1 MSYKTKN
8 RQSSA
13 LQLKTLYKT
22 DYLYCKMA
30 LQCHKDGL
38 IKLTPKQAAKTA
50 SFLATGP
57 SYFGAFHVLSD
68 SAGTTYKHAICTPAL
83 NGSPIQ
89 EQNNTSTKIMEQMGT
104 LKLLSFFAAKK
115 TDAPVQAV
123 MVTLSFQNADFGWLS
138 DSKQALKIIYT
149 KLKEWIRK
157 TCDFGDGVWLGI
169 MPAMEVTVN
178 KEKFKS
184 HDGKQLY
191 HPHLHLV
198 IFFAGL
204 SEHEIYSVRR
214 QIYVKFSAL
223 CKEAGVKNSSKAYG
237 FEKTYQKGAKGKG
250 SDQAPAETS
259 TLGAMLEATKY
270 ATKPEDTAMIGEA
283 FEEEG
288 SGSGDGNGDNFAEK
302 VFAEIYN
309 ARFAPTIHA
318 TSRYKNLRNEKAKMI
333 RLRGAGTYE
342 LARSVYKAIAEAGL
356 SGLFAFNPCD
366 GDVSMIPHVFTR
378 FATLILKKKWA
389 KLQKSQR
396 LTPAEVLYYN
406 KDLLKMSIFP
416 SHGQLQKALAT
427 SCYSGTQ
434 KQRAVID
441 VLKNFARWNSSVT
454 DIDEVMTEW
463 IDTIAKALETSEN
476 SEPLQARL
484 QDVQTLKDAID
495 GSLDSTQ
502 ETPKEMLD
510 IVDKVKQTAT
520 YQHFKSSQ
528 VALTYLPNDNDY
540 AYLVRSFRDGD
551 LVARLGNYAK
561 KHFTAEQIAGFMEEN
576 AHGSWSL
583 NEQNEWIKPL
593 IKAYV
598 ALTSGKAVTEKES
611 SFNADMTDI
620 NNWKATSQYDQGF
633 QQARPFN
640 FIWLSMSYAAAKTA
654 KARREA
660 QLIGSVMMP
669 RDVVLEM
676 PADRFEKS
684 IHHLMKATGTNN
696 PLFKNLYNTDA
707 DTKAAA

>member
-1 MSYKTKN
+1 MSYKTKS

-13 LQLKTLYKT
+13 SQLKTLYKT
-22 DYLYCKMA
+22 DYLYNKMA

-38 IKLTPKQAAKTA
+38 IKLTSKQAAKTA

-68 SAGTTYKHAICTPAL
+68 SSGTTYKHAICTPAL
-83 NGSPIQ
+83 NGSPVQ
-89 EQNNTSTKIMEQMGT
+89 EQNNTSTKVMEGIAT
-104 LKLLSFFAAKK
+104 LKLLDFFAAKK

-138 DSKQALKIIYT
+138 DAKQALKVIYT

-157 TCDFGDGVWLGI
+157 TCDFGSGVWLGI

-178 KEKFKS
+178 KAKFKN
-184 HDGKQLY
+184 HDEKQLY

-204 SEHEIYSVRR
+204 TEHEIFSVRR

-223 CKEAGVKNSSKAYG
+223 CKEAGVKNSSAAYG
-237 FEKTYQKGAKGKG
+237 FEKAYQKGAKNSGE
-250 SDQAPAETS
+250 APAETS
-259 TLGAMLEATKY
+259 TLNAMLEAMKY
-270 ATKPEDTAMIGEA
+270 VTKPEDTAMIGEA

-309 ARFAPTIHA
+309 SRFSPTIHA
-318 TSRYKNLRNEKAKMI
+318 NSRYKNLKNQKAKMI

-366 GDVSMIPHVFTR
+366 GDVSMIPHVFTQ

-416 SHGQLQKALAT
+416 SHGQLQKAIAA

-434 KQRAVID
+434 KQKAVID
-441 VLKNFARWNSSVT
+441 VLKNFVRWNSSVN
-454 DIDEVMTEW
+454 DVDEVMTEW
-463 IDTIAKALETSEN
+463 INTITEALETSEN
-476 SEPLQARL
+476 PEPLQARL
-484 QDVQTLKDAID
+484 QDVQTLKGAID
-495 GSLDSTQ
+495 NSLDSTQ
-502 ETPKEMLD
+502 ETPKEVLD
-510 IVDKVKQTAT
+510 IVKKVKETVT
-520 YQHFKSSQ
+520 YRRFKSSQ

-551 LVARLGNYAK
+551 LVARLGQYAK
-561 KHFTAEQIAGFMEEN
+561 KHFTAEQIDSFMEEN
-576 AHGSWSL
+576 AAGSWSL

-598 ALTSGKAVTEKES
+598 ALTSGKTVTEKAK
-611 SFNADMTDI
+611 SFDMTDF
-620 NNWKATSQYDQGF
+620 NDWKTTSQYDEGL
-633 QQARPFN
+633 QARPFN
-640 FIWLSMSYAAAKTA
+640 FVWLGMSYAAAKTA

-660 QLIGSVMMP
+660 QLIASVMMP

-696 PLFKNLYNTDA
+696 PLFKNLYTDT

>member
-13 LQLKTLYKT
+13 SQLKTLYKT

-83 NGSPIQ
+83 NGSPIE
-89 EQNNTSTKIMEQMGT
+89 EQNRTSTKVMEGIGT
-104 LKLLSFFAAKK
+104 LKLLDFFAAKK

-157 TCDFGDGVWLGI
+157 TCDFGSGVWLGI

-178 KEKFKS
+178 KEHFKN
-184 HDGKQLY
+184 HEEKQLY

-204 SEHEIYSVRR
+204 TDHEIYSVRR
-214 QIYVKFSAL
+214 QIFAKFSEL
-223 CKEAGVKNSSKAYG
+223 CKEAGVKNSGAAYG
-237 FEKTYQKGAKGKG
+237 FEKTYQKGTKD
-250 SDQAPAETS
+250 SDQAPAETN

-270 ATKPEDTAMIGEA
+270 VTKPEDTAMIGEA
-283 FEEEG
+283 FEKEN
-288 SGSGDGNGDNFAEK
+288 SGSDDNGGDNFAEK

-309 ARFAPTIHA
+309 SRFSPTIH
-318 TSRYKNLRNEKAKMI
+318 TNSRYKNLKGQKAKMF

-342 LARSVYKAIAEAGL
+342 LARSAYKAIAEAGL
-356 SGLFAFNPCD
+356 SGLFAFSPCN

-416 SHGQLQKALAT
+416 SRGQLQKAIST

-434 KQRAVID
+434 KQKAVID
-441 VLKNFARWNSSVT
+441 VLKNFVRWNSSVT

-463 IDTIAKALETSEN
+463 IETIVGALETSKKPEL
-476 SEPLQARL
+476 LQARL
-484 QDVQTLKDAID
+484 QDVQTLKGAID
-495 GSLDSTQ
+495 NSLDSTQ
-502 ETPKEMLD
+502 ETPKEVLD
-510 IVDKVKQTAT
+510 IVKKVKETAT

-528 VALTYLPNDNDY
+528 VALTYLPNDDDY
-540 AYLVRSFRDGD
+540 AFLVRSFRDGD
-551 LVARLGNYAK
+551 LVARLGQYAK
-561 KHFTAEQIAGFMEEN
+561 KHFTAEQISSFMAEN
-576 AHGSWSL
+576 ADGSWSL
-583 NEQNEWIKPL
+583 NAENGWIKPL
-593 IKAYV
+593 IKLYV

-611 SFNADMTDI
+611 SFSADMT
-620 NNWKATSQYDQGF
+620 NFSNWEATSQYDQGF

-640 FIWLSMSYAAAKTA
+640 FIWLGMSYAAAKTA

-676 PADRFEKS
+676 PAERFEKS

-696 PLFKNLYNTDA
+696 PLFKNLYT

>member
-89 EQNNTSTKIMEQMGT
+89 EQNSTSTKVMERIPT
-104 LKLLSFFAAKK
+104 LKLLRFFAAKQ

-123 MVTLSFQNADFGWLS
+123 MVTLSFRNADFGWLS
-138 DSKQALKIIYT
+138 DAKQSLKVIYT
-149 KLKEWIRK
+149 KLKEWLRK
-157 TCDFGDGVWLGI
+157 TCDFGSGVWLGI

-178 KEKFKS
+178 KEKFKN
-184 HDGKQLY
+184 HDEKQLY

-204 SEHEIYSVRR
+204 TDHEIYSVRR
-214 QIYVKFSAL
+214 QIYAKFSEL
-223 CKEAGVKNSSKAYG
+223 CEEAGVKNSSAAYG
-237 FEKTYQKGAKGKG
+237 FEKAYQKGTKDSGK
-250 SDQAPAETS
+250 APAETN
-259 TLGAMLEATKY
+259 TLNAMLEATKY
-270 ATKPEDTAMIGEA
+270 VTKPEDTAMIGEA
-283 FEEEG
+283 FEEEEN
-288 SGSGDGNGDNFAEK
+288 SGADDSFAEK

-309 ARFAPTIHA
+309 SRFSPTIHA
-318 TSRYKNLRNEKAKMI
+318 NSRYKNLKNEKAKMI

-356 SGLFAFNPCD
+356 SGLFAFSPCD

-378 FATLILKKKWA
+378 FATLILNKNRA
-389 KLQKSQR
+389 KLQKSQT

-406 KDLLKMSIFP
+406 RDMLKMSIFP
-416 SHGQLQKALAT
+416 SHGQLKKAIAT

-434 KQRAVID
+434 KQKAVID
-441 VLKNFARWNSSVT
+441 VLKNFAHWNSSVT
-454 DIDEVMTEW
+454 DIDSVMTEW
-463 IDTIAKALETSEN
+463 IDTIVGALETSEN
-476 SEPLQARL
+476 PKPLQARL
-484 QDVQTLKDAID
+484 QDVQTLKGAID
-495 GSLDSTQ
+495 SSLDSTQ
-502 ETPKEMLD
+502 ETPKEVLD
-510 IVDKVKQTAT
+510 IVKKVKETAT
-520 YQHFKSSQ
+520 YRRFKSSQ

-551 LVARLGNYAK
+551 LVARLGQYAK
-561 KHFTAEQIAGFMEEN
+561 KHFTAKQIDSFMKEN
-576 AHGSWSL
+576 ADGSWSL

-593 IKAYV
+593 IKLYV
-598 ALTSGKAVTEKES
+598 GLTSGKTVTEKAK
-611 SFNADMTDI
+611 SFDMTDFDS
-620 NNWKATSQYDQGF
+620 WKTTSQYDQGF

-640 FIWLSMSYAAAKTA
+640 FVWLAMSYAAAKNA

-660 QLIGSVMMP
+660 QLIASVMMP

-676 PADRFEKS
+676 PAERFEKS
-684 IHHLMKATGTNN
+684 IHRLMKATSTKN
-696 PLFKNLYNTDA
+696 PLFKNLYTDT

>member
-1 MSYKTKN
+1 MSYKTKS

-89 EQNNTSTKIMEQMGT
+89 EQNTTSTKVMEGIGT
-104 LKLLSFFAAKK
+104 LKLLDFFAAKK

-138 DSKQALKIIYT
+138 DAKQSLKVIYT
-149 KLKEWIRK
+149 KLKEWLRK
-157 TCDFGDGVWLGI
+157 TCDFGSGVWLGI

-178 KEKFKS
+178 KEHFEKRE
-184 HDGKQLY
+184 GKQLY

-204 SEHEIYSVRR
+204 TDHEIYSVRR
-214 QIYVKFSAL
+214 QIFVKFSEL
-223 CKEAGVKNSSKAYG
+223 CKEAGVKNSPAAYG
-237 FEKTYQKGAKGKG
+237 FEKTYKKG
-250 SDQAPAETS
+250 SKNSDSDKAPAETN
-259 TLGAMLEATKY
+259 TLNAMLEAMKY
-270 ATKPEDTAMIGEA
+270 VTKPEDTAMIGEA
-283 FEEEG
+283 FEEEN
-288 SGSGDGNGDNFAEK
+288 SGSGDNNGSDNFAEK

-309 ARFAPTIHA
+309 SRFNPTIHA
-318 TSRYKNLRNEKAKMI
+318 NSRYKNLKNEKAKMI

-356 SGLFAFNPCD
+356 SGLFAFSPCD
-366 GDVSMIPHVFTR
+366 GDVSMIPHVFTQ

-389 KLQKSQR
+389 KLQKSQK

-406 KDLLKMSIFP
+406 RDMLKMSIFP
-416 SHGQLQKALAT
+416 SHGQLQKAIAA

-434 KQRAVID
+434 KQKAVID
-441 VLKNFARWNSSVT
+441 VLKNFTHWNSSVT
-454 DIDEVMTEW
+454 DIDSVMTEW
-463 IDTIAKALETSEN
+463 IDTIVGALETSEN
-476 SEPLQARL
+476 PKPLQARL
-484 QDVQTLKDAID
+484 QDVQTLKNAID
-495 GSLDSTQ
+495 NSLDSGQ

-510 IVDKVKQTAT
+510 IVKKVKETAT
-520 YQHFKSSQ
+520 YKRFKSSQ
-528 VALTYLPNDNDY
+528 VALTYLPNDNNY
-540 AYLVRSFRDGD
+540 NYLVRSFRDGD
-551 LVARLGNYAK
+551 LVARLGHYAK

-576 AHGSWSL
+576 ADGRWSL

-598 ALTSGKAVTEKES
+598 ALTSGKTVTEKS
-611 SFNADMTDI
+611 NSFDMTDF
-620 NNWKATSQYDQGF
+620 NDWKTASQYDQGF

-640 FIWLSMSYAAAKTA
+640 FLWLAMSYAAAKTA

-660 QLIGSVMMP
+660 QLIASVMMP

-676 PADRFEKS
+676 PAERFEKS
-684 IHHLMKATGTNN
+684 IHRLMKATGTNN
-696 PLFKNLYNTDA
+696 PLFKNLYT

>member
-22 DYLYCKMA
+22 DYLYIKMA

-38 IKLTPKQAAKTA
+38 IKLTAKQEAKTA
-50 SFLATGP
+50 SFLAAGP
-57 SYFGAFHVLSD
+57 SFFGAFHVLSD

-83 NGSPIQ
+83 NGSPIE
-89 EQNNTSTKIMEQMGT
+89 EQNRTSTKVTEGIGT
-104 LKLLSFFAAKK
+104 LKLLDFFAAKK

-138 DSKQALKIIYT
+138 DAKQSLKVIYT
-149 KLKEWIRK
+149 KLKEWLRK
-157 TCDFGDGVWLGI
+157 TCDFGSGVWLGI

-178 KEKFKS
+178 KEKFKN
-184 HDGKQLY
+184 HDEKQLY

-204 SEHEIYSVRR
+204 TDHEIYSVRR
-214 QIYVKFSAL
+214 QIFAKFSGL
-223 CKEAGVKNSSKAYG
+223 CKEAGVKNSGAAYG
-237 FEKTYQKGAKGKG
+237 FEKAYQKGAKDSGK
-250 SDQAPAETS
+250 APAETN
-259 TLGAMLEATKY
+259 TLNAMLEATKY
-270 ATKPEDTAMIGEA
+270 VTKPEDTAMIGEA
-283 FEEEG
+283 FEEEEN
-288 SGSGDGNGDNFAEK
+288 SGADDSFAEK

-309 ARFAPTIHA
+309 SRFAPTIHA
-318 TSRYKNLRNEKAKMI
+318 NSRYKNLKNEKAKMF

-356 SGLFAFNPCD
+356 SGLFAFSPCD

-406 KDLLKMSIFP
+406 RDMLKMSIFP
-416 SHGQLQKALAT
+416 SHGQLQKAIAT

-441 VLKNFARWNSSVT
+441 VLKNFVRWNSSVT

-463 IDTIAKALETSEN
+463 INTIVGALETSKK
-476 SEPLQARL
+476 PKQLQARL
-484 QDVQTLKDAID
+484 EDVQTLKGAID
-495 GSLDSTQ
+495 SSLDSTQ
-502 ETPKEMLD
+502 ETPKEVLD
-510 IVDKVKQTAT
+510 IVDKVKKTAT
-520 YQHFKSSQ
+520 YQHFKSSK
-528 VALTYLPNDNDY
+528 VALTYLPNDNNY
-540 AYLVRSFRDGD
+540 NYLVRSFRDGD
-551 LVARLGNYAK
+551 LVARLGHYAK
-561 KHFTAEQIAGFMEEN
+561 KHFTAEQISSFMAEN
-576 AHGSWSL
+576 AAGSWSL
-583 NEQNEWIKPL
+583 SEQNEWIKPL
-593 IKAYV
+593 IKLYV
-598 ALTSGKAVTEKES
+598 ALTSGKTVNAKEN
-611 SFNADMTDI
+611 SFYTDMTDI
-620 NNWKATSQYDQGF
+620 NNWKATSQYDEGL
-633 QQARPFN
+633 QARPFN
-640 FIWLSMSYAAAKTA
+640 FIWLAMSYAAAKTV

-660 QLIGSVMMP
+660 QLIASVMMP

-684 IHHLMKATGTNN
+684 IHHLMKATGTKN
-696 PLFKNLYNTDA
+696 PLFKNLYTDT
-707 DTKAAA
+707 DTKVAA

>member
-1 MSYKTKN
+1 MSYKTKS

-13 LQLKTLYKT
+13 SQLKTLYKT
-22 DYLYCKMA
+22 DYLYNKMA
-30 LQCHKDGL
+30 LKCHEDGL

-83 NGSPIQ
+83 NGSPIE
-89 EQNNTSTKIMEQMGT
+89 EQNRTSTKVMEGIGT
-104 LKLLSFFAAKK
+104 LKLLDFFAAKK

-138 DSKQALKIIYT
+138 DAKQSLKVIYT
-149 KLKEWIRK
+149 KLKEWLRK
-157 TCDFGDGVWLGI
+157 TCDFGSGVWLGI

-178 KEKFKS
+178 KEHFKNS
-184 HDGKQLY
+184 EEKQLY

-204 SEHEIYSVRR
+204 TDHEIYSVRR
-214 QIYVKFSAL
+214 QIFKKFSDL
-223 CKEAGVKNSSKAYG
+223 CKEAGVKNSGAAYG
-237 FEKTYQKGAKGKG
+237 FEKTYQKGAKD
-250 SDQAPAETS
+250 SDKAPAETN
-259 TLGAMLEATKY
+259 TLNAMLEATKY
-270 ATKPEDTAMIGEA
+270 VTKPEDTAMIGEV
-283 FEEEG
+283 FEEEEN
-288 SGSGDGNGDNFAEK
+288 SGADDSFAEK

-309 ARFAPTIHA
+309 SRFAPTIHA
-318 TSRYKNLRNEKAKMI
+318 NSRYKNLKNQKAKMI

-356 SGLFAFNPCD
+356 AGLFAFNTCD
-366 GDVSMIPHVFTR
+366 GDVSMIPHVFTQ

-389 KLQKSQR
+389 KLQKSQK

-406 KDLLKMSIFP
+406 RDMLKMSIFP
-416 SHGQLQKALAT
+416 SNGQLQKAIAA

-434 KQRAVID
+434 KQKAVID
-441 VLKNFARWNSSVT
+441 VLKNFVRWNSSVT
-454 DIDEVMTEW
+454 DVDEVMTEW
-463 IDTIAKALETSEN
+463 INTITEALETSEN
-476 SEPLQARL
+476 PEPLQARL

-495 GSLDSTQ
+495 SSLDSGQ
-502 ETPKEMLD
+502 GTPKEVLD

-520 YQHFKSSQ
+520 YQRFKDLQ
-528 VALTYLPNDNDY
+528 VALTYLPNDDDY
-540 AYLVRSFRDGD
+540 NFLVRSFRDGD
-551 LVARLGNYAK
+551 LVARLGQYAK

-576 AHGSWSL
+576 ADGRWSL
-583 NEQNEWIKPL
+583 NEANKWIKPL
-593 IKAYV
+593 IKLYV
-598 ALTSGKAVTEKES
+598 ALTSGKTVKAKEN
-611 SFNADMTDI
+611 SFFTDMTDI
-620 NNWKATSQYDQGF
+620 NNWKTSQYDEGL
-633 QQARPFN
+633 QARPFN
-640 FIWLSMSYAAAKTA
+640 FIWLGMSYAAAKTA

-660 QLIGSVMMP
+660 QLIASVMMP

-696 PLFKNLYNTDA
+696 PLFKNLYTNA

>member
-1 MSYKTKN
+1 MSYKTTN

-13 LQLKTLYKT
+13 SQLKTLYKT
-22 DYLYCKMA
+22 DYLYNKMA
-30 LQCHKDGL
+30 LQCHEDGL

-50 SFLATGP
+50 SYLAAGP

-89 EQNNTSTKIMEQMGT
+89 EQNTTSTKVMERMGT
-104 LKLLSFFAAKK
+104 LKLLNFFAAKQ
-115 TDAPVQAV
+115 TDTPVEAV

-138 DSKQALKIIYT
+138 DAKQSLKVIYT
-149 KLKEWIRK
+149 KLKDWIRR
-157 TCDFGDGVWLGI
+157 TCDFGSGVWLGI

-178 KEKFKS
+178 KEHFKNG
-184 HDGKQLY
+184 DEKQLY

-204 SEHEIYSVRR
+204 TDHEIYSVRR
-214 QIYVKFSAL
+214 QIFVKFSDL
-223 CKEAGVKNSSKAYG
+223 CKEAGVKNSSAAYD
-237 FEKTYQKGAKGKG
+237 FEKTYQKGAKDKG

-270 ATKPEDTAMIGEA
+270 VTKPEDTAMIGEA
-283 FEEEG
+283 FEKEN
-288 SGSGDGNGDNFAEK
+288 SGSGDDNGGDNFAEK

-309 ARFAPTIHA
+309 SRFAPTIHA
-318 TSRYKNLRNEKAKMI
+318 NSRYKNLKGKKPAQI

-356 SGLFAFNPCD
+356 SGLFAFSPCD

-378 FATLILKKKWA
+378 FATLILNKNWA
-389 KLQKSQR
+389 KLQKSQT
-396 LTPAEVLYYN
+396 LTPAEVLHYN
-406 KDLLKMSIFP
+406 RDMLKMSIFP
-416 SHGQLQKALAT
+416 SHGQLQKAIAT

-434 KQRAVID
+434 KQKAVVD
-441 VLKNFARWNSSVT
+441 VLKNFVRWNSSVT

-463 IDTIAKALETSEN
+463 IETIVGALETSEN
-476 SEPLQARL
+476 PEPLQARL

-495 GSLDSTQ
+495 SSLDSTQ

-510 IVDKVKQTAT
+510 IVKKVKGTAT

-540 AYLVRSFRDGD
+540 GFLVRSFRDGD
-551 LVARLGNYAK
+551 LVARLGQYAK
-561 KHFTAEQIAGFMEEN
+561 KHFTPEQIDSFMEEN
-576 AHGSWSL
+576 ADGSWSL
-583 NEQNEWIKPL
+583 NEQNEWIKPM
-593 IKAYV
+593 IKVYV
-598 ALTSGKAVTEKES
+598 ALTSGKTVSEKEN
-611 SFNADMTDI
+611 SFNTDMTDI
-620 NNWKATSQYDQGF
+620 NNWKTSQYDEGL
-633 QQARPFN
+633 QARPFN
-640 FIWLSMSYAAAKTA
+640 FIWLAMSYAAAKTA

-660 QLIGSVMMP
+660 QLIASVMMP

-676 PADRFEKS
+676 PAEHFEKS

-696 PLFKNLYNTDA
+696 PLFKNLYTDT

>member
-1 MSYKTKN
+1 MSYKTKS

-13 LQLKTLYKT
+13 SQLKTLYKT
-22 DYLYCKMA
+22 DYLYNKMA
-30 LQCHKDGL
+30 LKCHEDGL
-38 IKLTPKQAAKTA
+38 IKLTPKQVAKTA

-83 NGSPIQ
+83 NGSPIE
-89 EQNNTSTKIMEQMGT
+89 EQNRTSTKVMEGIGT
-104 LKLLSFFAAKK
+104 LKLLDFFAAKK

-138 DSKQALKIIYT
+138 DAKQSLKVIYT
-149 KLKEWIRK
+149 KLKEWLRK
-157 TCDFGDGVWLGI
+157 TCDFGSGVWLGI

-178 KEKFKS
+178 KEHFKNREE
-184 HDGKQLY
+184 KQLY

-204 SEHEIYSVRR
+204 TDHEIYSVRR
-214 QIYVKFSAL
+214 QIFVKFSDL
-223 CKEAGVKNSSKAYG
+223 CKEAGVKNSSAAYG
-237 FEKTYQKGAKGKG
+237 FEKTYKKGAKD
-250 SDQAPAETS
+250 SDKAPAETN
-259 TLGAMLEATKY
+259 TLNAMLEAMKY
-270 ATKPEDTAMIGEA
+270 VTKPEDTAMIGEA
-283 FEEEG
+283 FEEE

-318 TSRYKNLRNEKAKMI
+318 NSRYKNLKNEKAKMI

-356 SGLFAFNPCD
+356 AGLFAFNPCD
-366 GDVSMIPHVFTR
+366 GDVSMIPHVFTQ

-389 KLQKSQR
+389 KLQKSQK

-406 KDLLKMSIFP
+406 RDMLKMSIFP
-416 SHGQLQKALAT
+416 SHGQLQKAIAA

-434 KQRAVID
+434 KQKAVID
-441 VLKNFARWNSSVT
+441 VLKNFVRWNSSVT
-454 DIDEVMTEW
+454 DVDEVMTEW
-463 IDTIAKALETSEN
+463 INTITEALETSEN
-476 SEPLQARL
+476 PEPLQARL
-484 QDVQTLKDAID
+484 QDIETLKGAID
-495 GSLDSTQ
+495 NSLDSTQ
-502 ETPKEMLD
+502 ETPKEVLD
-510 IVDKVKQTAT
+510 IVKKVKETAT
-520 YQHFKSSQ
+520 YKRFKSSQ
-528 VALTYLPNDNDY
+528 VALTYLPNDDDY
-540 AYLVRSFRDGD
+540 NFLVRSFRDGD
-551 LVARLGNYAK
+551 LVARLGQYAK
-561 KHFTAEQIAGFMEEN
+561 KHFTAEQIASFMEEN
-576 AHGSWSL
+576 AAGSWSL
-583 NEQNEWIKPL
+583 NAENSWIKPL

-598 ALTSGKAVTEKES
+598 ALTSGKAVTEKAN
-611 SFNADMTDI
+611 SFNTDMTDF
-620 NNWKATSQYDQGF
+620 NNWGTTSQYNQGF

-640 FIWLSMSYAAAKTA
+640 FVWLAMSYAAAKTA

-660 QLIGSVMMP
+660 QLIASVMMP
-669 RDVVLEM
+669 RDVALEM
-676 PADRFEKS
+676 PAERFEKS

-696 PLFKNLYNTDA
+696 PLFKNLYANA

>member
-1 MSYKTKN
+1 MSYKTKS

-22 DYLYCKMA
+22 DHLYNEMA
-30 LQCHKDGL
+30 LQCHEDGL
-38 IKLTPKQAAKTA
+38 IKLTSKQAAKTA
-50 SFLATGP
+50 SFLAAGP
-57 SYFGAFHVLSD
+57 TYFGAFHVLSD

-89 EQNNTSTKIMEQMGT
+89 EQNNTSTKVMERIGT
-104 LKLLSFFAAKK
+104 LKLLNFFAAKQ

-138 DSKQALKIIYT
+138 DAKQSLKVIYT
-149 KLKEWIRK
+149 KLKDWIRK
-157 TCDFGDGVWLGI
+157 TCDFGSGVWLGI
-169 MPAMEVTVN
+169 MPSMEVTVN
-178 KEKFKS
+178 KDHFKN
-184 HDGKQLY
+184 HQEKQLY

-204 SEHEIYSVRR
+204 TEHEIYSVRR
-214 QIYVKFSAL
+214 QIFVKFSEL

-237 FEKTYQKGAKGKG
+237 FEKTYQKGSKD
-250 SDQAPAETS
+250 SDEAPAETN
-259 TLGAMLEATKY
+259 TLDAMLEATKY
-270 ATKPEDTAMIGEA
+270 VTKPEDTAMIGEA
-283 FEEEG
+283 FEKEN
-288 SGSGDGNGDNFAEK
+288 SGSGDNFAEK

-309 ARFAPTIHA
+309 SRFSPEIHA
-318 TSRYKNLRNEKAKMI
+318 NSRYKNLGNKKATQI

-342 LARSVYKAIAEAGL
+342 LARSVYKSIAEAGL
-356 SGLFAFNPCD
+356 AGLFAFNPCE

-406 KDLLKMSIFP
+406 RDMLKMSIFP
-416 SHGQLQKALAT
+416 SHGQLQKAIAT

-434 KQRAVID
+434 KQQAVVD
-441 VLKNFARWNSSVT
+441 VLKNFAHWNGSVT

-463 IDTIAKALETSEN
+463 IETIVGALETSK
-476 SEPLQARL
+476 EPKQLQARL
-484 QDVQTLKDAID
+484 QDVQTLKNAID
-495 GSLDSTQ
+495 SSLDSGQ
-502 ETPKEMLD
+502 ETPKEVLD
-510 IVDKVKQTAT
+510 IVDKVKKTAT
-520 YQHFKSSQ
+520 YRHFKSSK

-540 AYLVRSFRDGD
+540 NFLVRSFRDGD

-561 KHFTAEQIAGFMEEN
+561 KHFTAEQIASFMAEN
-576 AHGSWSL
+576 ADGSWSL
-583 NEQNEWIKPL
+583 SEQNEWIKPL
-593 IKAYV
+593 IKLYV
-598 ALTSGKAVTEKES
+598 ALTSGKIANEKTN
-611 SFNADMTDI
+611 SFNTDMTDF
-620 NNWKATSQYDQGF
+620 NNWKTTSQYDQGF

-640 FIWLSMSYAAAKTA
+640 FIWLGMSYAAAKTA

-660 QLIGSVMMP
+660 QLIASVMMP

-676 PADRFEKS
+676 PAERFEKS
-684 IHHLMKATGTNN
+684 IHHLMKATGTKN
-696 PLFKNLYNTDA
+696 PLFKNLYT